1 MKKMMLI
8 ALICMGLMTACSHQA
23 DSEVQTKTWEQSRM
37 TTEVPEPNFTSGQA
51 ETTGAWE
58 EVITGYAGE
67 TMAFSL
73 KVLAELFPFV
83 LCAVCQAEEK
93 EYPEKGL
100 YLRFTVEDVL
110 RGDIAGQ
117 EITIFDMGQ
126 GFIMGEK
133 YLLFAQKWENV
144 FLQTE
149 YFTSDRFV
157 HLGKGKTESSS
168 IKELS
173 GLDENES
180 IKKAVSALEAYPF
193 RGERTVMGEY
203 IKTQDVRVLWEES
216 PFVFRVKII
225 GTESLQKD
233 RKAMTAEVQKELK
246 GKAVEGKTI
255 SVVVPYDLQE
265 GSDYVLFLNKA
276 DKNSA
281 FYIISSPYSVFDPEA
296 EELKGIGE

>member
-1 MKKMMLI
+1 
-8 ALICMGLMTACSHQA
+8 
-23 DSEVQTKTWEQSRM
+23 
-37 TTEVPEPNFTSGQA
+37 
-51 ETTGAWE
+51 
-58 EVITGYAGE
+58 
-67 TMAFSL
+67 
-73 KVLAELFPFV
+73 
-83 LCAVCQAEEK
+83 
-93 EYPEKGL
+93 
-100 YLRFTVEDVL
+100 
-110 RGDIAGQ
+110 
-117 EITIFDMGQ
+117 MGQ